1 MDNRTVSSAHV
12 RIDGQSLEL
21 VELKTTVKI
30 QLRDLFTRVKRL
42 EAIMIGTTGS
52 IIALLLTVLMKM

>member
-30 QLRDLFTRVKRL
+30 QLQDLFTRVKRL